1 MELLEIAKANAAKA
15 LGTTNFELPPSLRIV
30 PVSKETDCETAV
42 PNNGAKFGLS
52 EKLTEDGTKNAS
64 EKSSQQKSISSN
76 NSVAKSVLQ
85 KLTKTAEET
94 SSGSPKINQK
104 KSPYE
109 LWKPV

>member
-30 PVSKETDCETAV
+30 PVSKETNHGTAV
-42 PNNGAKFGLS
+42 SNNGAKFELS
-52 EKLTEDGTKNAS
+52 GKLTEDGTKNAN

-76 NSVAKSVLQ
+76 KS
-85 KLTKTAEET
+85 AEET
-94 SSGSPKINQK
+94 SSGSLKINQK

-109 LWKPV
+109 LWKPI